1 LQNLLDADMQNFQP
15 TSNTP
20 QAPTRQEIVEALL
33 LEAGTADHLPTDE
46 DKLLGYLKLE
56 QLSFDFMHELD
67 FLPESQKQTLDLRAA
82 LSFND
87 RLVATQSGLSE
98 KRKRFGIFHEI
109 GHFILPEHRSKLF
122 LDDDSTLSWWTK
134 TRIEREANEIA
145 AELLFQGN
153 RFTDE
158 ALSFPSSVRTVTEL
172 APKYG
177 ASYESAMRRYAERH
191 VLPCA
196 VVVLDKVRRDSDDL
210 EFEDSEYKIHYTI
223 TSAPFRK
230 RYFSALEIRG
240 GSTIKASELC
250 GKSRWRG
257 VDDVIE
263 HRMTVGEWK
272 FETEIFSNGYKIFQF
287 VLPPKAA
294 LKI

>member
-1 LQNLLDADMQNFQP
+1 MQKFQP
-15 TSNTP
+15 TSDTP
-20 QAPTRQEIVEALL
+20 QAPTREEIVEALL

-46 DKLLGYLKLE
+46 SKLLGYLKLE
-56 QLSFDFMHELD
+56 QLSFDFMQELD
-67 FLPESQKQTLDLRAA
+67 FLPETQKQTLDLRAA

-109 GHFILPEHRSKLF
+109 GHFILPEHRDKLF

-134 TRIEREANEIA
+134 ARFEREANEIA

-153 RFTDE
+153 RFTEE
-158 ALSFPSSVRTVTEL
+158 ALSLPSSVRTVTEL

-177 ASYESAMRRYAERH
+177 ASYESAMRRYTERH

-196 VVVLDKVRRDSDDL
+196 VVVLDKVQRSSDEF

-223 TSAPFRK
+223 TSPSFRK
-230 RYFSALEIRG
+230 RYFSALEIKG
-240 GSTIKASELC
+240 AGTIKGSELC
-250 GKSRWRG
+250 GKARWWG
-257 VDDVIE
+257 VDDIVK
-263 HRMTVGEWK
+263 HRMTVGGWH

>member
-1 LQNLLDADMQNFQP
+1 MQKFQP
-15 TSNTP
+15 TSDTP
-20 QAPTRQEIVEALL
+20 QTPTAQEIVEALL
-33 LEAGTADHLPTDE
+33 VEAGTADHLPTDE
-46 DKLLGYLKLE
+46 GKLLGYLKLE

-67 FLPESQKQTLDLRAA
+67 FLPDTQKQTLDLRAA

-87 RLVATQSGLSE
+87 RLVATQSGLSD

-122 LDDDSTLSWWTK
+122 LDDDATLSWWTK

-153 RFTDE
+153 RFTEE
-158 ALSFPSSVRTVTEL
+158 ALSLPASVRSVTDL
-172 APKYG
+172 APRYG
-177 ASYESAMRRYAERH
+177 ASYESAIRRYTERH

-196 VVVLDKVRRDSDDL
+196 VVILDKVRRDSDEL
-210 EFEDSEYKIHYTI
+210 EFEDSEYRVHYTI
-223 TSAPFRK
+223 TSPTFRK
-230 RYFSALEIRG
+230 RYFSALEIKG
-240 GSTIKASELC
+240 GGTIKGSELC
-250 GKSRWRG
+250 GKSRWSG
-257 VDDVIE
+257 VDDIVE
-263 HRMTVGEWK
+263 HKMRVQEWH

-287 VLPPKAA
+287 ILPPKGA